1 MAGEVLELFSA
12 GAFSFWE
19 WRPTDDQLS
28 THGFLQGG
36 TLTDW
41 LMRIH
46 PRDQVVFSEFLDQ
59 DWENSSVSTTIDY
72 RFNSNRQGNWI
83 RLRHTAK
90 RVERDGKVL
99 ISGIVELI
107 TPPHRSRTL
116 LERMEKEMVE
126 GETRLRDFL
135 GGVNLLQENPDLRS
149 LLAVLQK
156 SLRADAVQLVR
167 LDSRLDIT
175 GMHSAGG
182 SGSAHSFRARALGG
196 PLRRA
201 LGELREGQNGSGVFF
216 LDLDPVETEFP
227 WVVAA
232 SVHDPG
238 AALSGVICVGYRN
251 LHGRSGTHRFHS
263 LLLSARGI
271 AAAAFTREQEEKQR
285 AEILA
290 QLRKSFR
297 SSGMLRLSRDLVGQ
311 FRGGFTSSCELQ
323 ESSGRGSE
331 RTGWSLP
338 SLTDQGVNAEAALAR
353 WLESGRQVAS
363 EMESCDLYHAVEIAA
378 RFLCGILDSES
389 ELELD
394 LAPGALPVQ
403 INGSLLQELVLL
415 LMVNARDA
423 MPRGGRIIVGTRC
436 PLSDNHGERVS
447 IPDAVGPCLYVADEG
462 APRHASSLGWLLK
475 QPLSPECEEA
485 LANPALYLL
494 GSTVAD
500 LGGSIGLAEGK
511 GPGNRI
517 CISIPVASG
526 QLSRSSRHRRSAS
539 FACGDSVSPLEG
551 ATILLVEDEMAVR
564 KLVRKLL
571 EVLGCSVIEA
581 VTGREALE
589 MWPEIREEVSLVVSD
604 IVMPEGV
611 SGWDLARELHHRHPD
626 LGILLTSGYG
636 DRPVDHGLGDI
647 PVIGFL
653 QKPYTVDVLRESLE
667 RLSATGVALRS

>member
-19 WRPTDDQLS
+19 WRPSDDQLS

-90 RVERDGKVL
+90 RVERDGEVL

-149 LLAVLQK
+149 LLEVLQK

-201 LGELREGQNGSGVFF
+201 LAELRGGQNESGVFL

-232 SVHDPG
+232 SVHDP
-238 AALSGVICVGYRN
+238 AAAMSAVICVGYRN

-271 AAAAFTREQEEKQR
+271 AVAAFAREQKEKQR
-285 AEILA
+285 AEIFA

-297 SSGMLRLSRDLVGQ
+297 SSGMLRLSRDLIGR
-311 FRGGFTSSCELQ
+311 FRGGFTSSCELR
-323 ESSGRGSE
+323 ESSGKRSE

-338 SLTDQGVNAEAALAR
+338 SLTDQGVDAEAALAR
-353 WLESGRQVAS
+353 WFKSGRQVAS
-363 EMESCDLYHAVEIAA
+363 EMESCDLNHAVENAA
-378 RFLCGILDSES
+378 RFLCGILDGES

-403 INGSLLQELVLL
+403 VNGSLLQELVLL

-423 MPRGGRIIVGTRC
+423 MARGGRISVGTRC
-436 PLSDNHGERVS
+436 PHSVNQGEGIS
-447 IPDAVGPCLYVADEG
+447 MPEAVGPCLYVAYEG

-494 GSTVAD
+494 ASTVAD
-500 LGGSIGLAEGK
+500 LGGSIDLAEGK
-511 GPGNRI
+511 GPGIRI
-517 CISIPVASG
+517 CISIPVASR